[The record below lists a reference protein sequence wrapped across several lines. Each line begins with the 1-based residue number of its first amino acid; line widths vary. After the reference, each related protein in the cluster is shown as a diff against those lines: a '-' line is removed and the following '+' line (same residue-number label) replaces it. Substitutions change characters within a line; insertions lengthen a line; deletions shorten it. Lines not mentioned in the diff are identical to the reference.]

1 MRLTEN
7 RMKALQFRKLH
18 DDAVLPSRSSQDDAG
33 FDLASVEEV
42 TLEPGSRAL
51 VQTGLA
57 VQIPEGHGGLVLP
70 RSGLALR
77 HGISLVNSPGL
88 IDAGYR
94 GEIGV
99 ILHNTDLT
107 DSFDVNVGD
116 RIAQLMVVPF
126 ASVLPVWV
134 DALDDS
140 QRGEGGFGSSGLS

>member
-1 MRLTEN
+1 
-7 RMKALQFRKLH
+7 
-18 DDAVLPSRSSQDDAG
+18 
-33 FDLASVEEV
+33 
-42 TLEPGSRAL
+42 
-51 VQTGLA
+51 
-57 VQIPEGHGGLVLP
+57 
-70 RSGLALR
+70 
-77 HGISLVNSPGL
+77 VNSPGL